1 MFRIHAA
8 LLVLAMGLIPG
19 PGAAQSIYAD
29 LKPKRATQVGDIVT
43 ILISENTSASN
54 KATVKTGKTDALETK
69 TQGFLPIPATK
80 QDFKNTYSG
89 DGSVVR
95 SQQIQARVT
104 ATVVGRK
111 DNGDLLI
118 EGARVI
124 EINGEK
130 EVVTVSGSVNPL
142 IIPPENTIEAYR
154 IADLQ
159 ITYKGKGVA
168 TEGSRPGFFLRL
180 VNWIF

>member
-1 MFRIHAA
+1 MRLIAA
-8 LLVLAMGLIPG
+8 VAFALALWAAPSG
-19 PGAAQSIYAD
+19 AQSLFSD
-29 LKPKRATQVGDIVT
+29 MTPKRAGKVGDILTV
-43 ILISENTSASN
+43 LISENTSASN

-69 TQGFLPIPATK
+69 SQGFLPIPATK

-95 SQQIQARVT
+95 SQEIQARVT

-124 EINGEK
+124 EVNGEK
-130 EVVTVSGSVNPL
+130 EVVTVSGAVNPL
-142 IIPPENTIEAYR
+142 IIPPDNTIEAFR

-159 ITYKGKGVA
+159 ISYKGKGVA

-180 VNWIF
+180 ANWLF

>member
-1 MFRIHAA
+1 MRWIAVFAFA
-8 LLVLAMGLIPG
+8 LLISASASV
-19 PGAAQSIYAD
+19 AQSLFSD
-29 LKPKRATQVGDIVT
+29 LTPKRANQIGDILT

-54 KATVKTGKTDALETK
+54 KATVKTGKTDALELK
-69 TQGFLPIPATK
+69 SQGFLPLPATK
-80 QDFKNTYSG
+80 QDLKNTYSG

-111 DNGDLLI
+111 SNGDLLI
-118 EGARVI
+118 EGQRQI
-124 EINGEK
+124 EVNGEK
-130 EVVTVSGSVNPL
+130 EVVTVMGAVNPL
-142 IIPPENTIEAYR
+142 IIPPDNTIEAFR

>member
-1 MFRIHAA
+1 MRLTTAIAFA
-8 LLVLAMGLIPG
+8 LALWASPSG
-19 PGAAQSIYAD
+19 AQSLFSD
-29 LKPKRATQVGDIVT
+29 LTPKRANRVGDIITV
-43 ILISENTSASN
+43 LIAENTSASN
-54 KATVKTGKTDALETK
+54 KATVKTNKTDALETK
-69 TQGFLPIPATK
+69 TAGFIPLPATK
-80 QDFKNTYSG
+80 QDLKNTYSG

-124 EINGEK
+124 EVNGEK
-130 EVVTVSGSVNPL
+130 EVVTVSGAVNPL
-142 IIPPENTIEAYR
+142 VIPPDNTIEAFR

-159 ITYKGKGVA
+159 ISYKGKGVA

-180 VNWIF
+180 VSWLL

>member
-1 MFRIHAA
+1 MHRITAFVVALIVWAA
-8 LLVLAMGLIPG
+8 PASSG
-19 PGAAQSIYAD
+19 AQSIFSD
-29 LKPKRATQVGDIVT
+29 LRPTRASRVGDILTV
-43 ILISENTSASN
+43 LISENTTASN

-69 TQGFLPIPATK
+69 SEGFLPIPATK

-124 EINGEK
+124 EVNGEK
-130 EVVTVSGSVNPL
+130 EVIIVSGAVNPL
-142 IIPPENTIEAYR
+142 IIPPDNTIEAFR

-159 ITYKGKGVA
+159 ISYKGKGVA

-180 VNWIF
+180 MNWLF